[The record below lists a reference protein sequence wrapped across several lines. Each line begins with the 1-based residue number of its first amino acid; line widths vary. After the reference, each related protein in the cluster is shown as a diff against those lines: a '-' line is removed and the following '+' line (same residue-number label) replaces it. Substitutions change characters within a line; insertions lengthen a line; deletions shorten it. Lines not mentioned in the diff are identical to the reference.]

1 MLQAQF
7 KAVGV
12 QVQIRQLELSTFL
25 AVLQGS
31 SRDFDAAVAG
41 ITGDLALGY
50 VGALLGSRDASPLA
64 YPGYVSDQFDTALH
78 RAGTATTEGA
88 LVSAWREAQRVLA
101 RDRPV
106 SWLYH
111 SRGVQGVSRRVGK
124 VTIDLR
130 GELANAAHWT
140 LASGDS
146 VR

>member
-1 MLQAQF
+1 LQAQL
-7 KAVGV
+7 KSVGV

-25 AVLQGS
+25 ALLQGN
-31 SRDFDAAVAG
+31 SRDFDAAVTG

-50 VGALLGSRDASPLA
+50 VGDLLGSPDAGPIA
-64 YPGYVSDQFDTALH
+64 YPGYASEEFGAVLD
-78 RAGTATTEGA
+78 RVRTATTEAA
-88 LVSAWREAQRVLA
+88 LVTAWREAQRVLA

-111 SRGVQGVSRRVGK
+111 SRGLQGVNRRVGN

-130 GELANAAHWT
+130 GELANVARWT
-140 LASGDS
+140 LAPGDS